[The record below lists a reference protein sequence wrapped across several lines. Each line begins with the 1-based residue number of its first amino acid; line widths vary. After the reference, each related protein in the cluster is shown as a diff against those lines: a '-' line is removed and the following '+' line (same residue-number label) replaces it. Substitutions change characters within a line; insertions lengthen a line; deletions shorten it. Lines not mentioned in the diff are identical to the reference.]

1 MLNIITPMNKQPL
14 KKGLKIK
21 HSFLILFL
29 IVLISFLT
37 LIILNTINVKK
48 PYLSFINYLIT
59 FCISV
64 YLAVKVYERFADKFI
79 IDISTKYLNLIPIL
93 IPIPILLQFGLTSHL
108 VYLIPMPES
117 IIQAFYELGNDHS
130 WTTLFTTIILAPI
143 LEEVICRGII
153 LKGLLKNYNPFIA
166 ILISSSIF
174 GIMHLNPWQFIGA
187 FGIGLINGWIF
198 WKTKNIILP
207 IVIHLSN
214 NLFFTIFGIYFGT
227 SYLVEKPM
235 HEVFGSLFNQIFSI
249 LVCLILLSLI
259 LFYLKAKFPKSKN

>member
-1 MLNIITPMNKQPL
+1 MNKEPI

-29 IVLISFLT
+29 MVLITFLPH
-37 LIILNTINVKK
+37 ILLDAINVKK
-48 PYLSFINYLIT
+48 PYISFINYLIS

-64 YLAVKVYERFADKFI
+64 YLGIKVYERFADKFT

-93 IPIPILLQFGLTSHL
+93 IPIPILFQFGLTSHL

-117 IIQAFYELGNDHS
+117 IKQAFYELGNDYS
-130 WTTLFTTIILAPI
+130 WTTLFTIMILAPI

-153 LKGLLKNYNPFIA
+153 LKGLLKNYSPFIA
-166 ILISSSIF
+166 ILVSSTIF

-187 FGIGLINGWIF
+187 FGIGLINGWVF
-198 WKTKNIILP
+198 WKTKNIIIP

-235 HEVFGSLFNQIFSI
+235 REVFGSLFNQIFSI
-249 LVCLILLSLI
+249 LVCLVLLGSI
-259 LFYLKAKFPKSKN
+259 LFYLKAKFQQSKN